1 MTVSEA
7 QLRATNKYNQKTYE
21 KITFRVKKGERDTL
35 MEHVKQ
41 RAEEAGMSINAYIIA
56 KLSE

>member
-1 MTVSEA
+1 MATKA

-21 KITFRVKKGERDTL
+21 KITFRVKKGERDAL
-35 MEHVKQ
+35 MEHVKK

>member
-1 MTVSEA
+1 MTVTEA

-21 KITFRVKKGERDTL
+21 KITFRVKKGERDAL

-41 RAEEAGMSINAYIIA
+41 RADAAGMSVNAYIIS